1 MAAINGNNPWDYLP
15 LDERQ
20 MRNSNENNKNKNN
33 HLPLYDSKSVAKLR
47 HYKRTSSR
55 SQRLTTHC
63 DRSIK
68 DERLHVPLI
77 YSGILRTE
85 ILSPRTSNCLEHNM
99 TRLQELKL
107 LELAAQFTTAYDTLT
122 KLITTPF
129 PFPLVQKTRTILF
142 VWLFTLPLSL
152 LKDTSAPW
160 DSMIMIFILTYGFLG
175 LEYVSI
181 ELDDPFGNDDNDFDN
196 LEMAQR
202 IYEDIYITLFDCDG
216 YEAAENLRKTM
227 SKKVLSTSSPSSRM
241 SVAELT

>member
-15 LDERQ
+15 LDQRSQ
-20 MRNSNENNKNKNN
+20 RRRNNTNNNNKYN
-33 HLPLYDSKSVAKLR
+33 HSHHPLYDSKSVAKLR
-47 HYKRTSSR
+47 HYKRMSTRSR
-55 SQRLTTHC
+55 RLTTHC
-63 DRSIK
+63 DRSIN
-68 DERLHVPLI
+68 DERLHAPLI

-85 ILSPRTSNCLEHNM
+85 ILSPRTSNCLEGHNM
-99 TRLQELKL
+99 TRIQEMVL
-107 LELAAQFTTAYDTLT
+107 LGRAAQFTAAYDELT

-160 DSMIMIFILTYGFLG
+160 ESMIMIFFVTYGFLG

-202 IYEDIYITLFDCDG
+202 VYEDIYITLFDCDG

-227 SKKVLSTSSPSSRM
+227 SKVLAPTSRLSI
-241 SVAELT
+241 AELT